1 MATIANMT
9 PQELT
14 EMIERV
20 AENAV
25 DRRLRELLGEF
36 EIAEDELFTDD
47 DPETRTLEEIYESI
61 ERNRWTPPPSAPT
74 PVEMLREDRDR

>member
-20 AENAV
+20 AENAI

-36 EIAEDELFTDD
+36 EIAEDELFIDD

-61 ERNRWTPPPSAPT
+61 ERNRWTPPPGAPT